1 DRARARGRARDGH
14 ASRLARHP
22 HRLSRALRRNVLPL
36 GADYG
41 LFMVGLSF
49 VSQATILPAFA
60 AYLGAPNVV
69 LGAIPAVMTLGWFLP
84 SLFAAGHTEA
94 LGQKLPFVLRLTVW
108 ERAPFLVLALAAFVA
123 AERTPALV
131 LGVLLTMLLVVTGV
145 GGVLMPAWMDIV
157 GRAIPVTLRGRFF
170 ALSNLAAAGA
180 GFAGSFLTAHVLATI
195 RAPASFAVCFLGA
208 SACMALSYV
217 ALALVREPGATTTS
231 APVALVTYLR
241 RIPPLLGRDANLR
254 WFLVARAFAVLGSM
268 GGGFYTVC
276 ALRAWEALAAG
287 LLADAFGFATVFAR
301 AAAAGT
307 VALALLVSLVRDPRG
322 VRSGLT
328 GRGLTGDTK

>member
-1 DRARARGRARDGH
+1 RGARLPDGRASGGPRGQGPGDPRVGDDDRARARGRARDGH

-22 HRLSRALRRNVLPL
+22 HRLSRALRRNVLAL

-180 GFAGSFLTAHVLATI
+180 GFS
-195 RAPASFAVCFLGA
+195 
-208 SACMALSYV
+208 
-217 ALALVREPGATTTS
+217 
-231 APVALVTYLR
+231 
-241 RIPPLLGRDANLR
+241 
-254 WFLVARAFAVLGSM
+254 
-268 GGGFYTVC
+268 TVY
-276 ALRAWEALAAG
+276 ALRAWEAPAAEAG
-287 LLADAFGFATVFAR
+287 VFTMLLFAGQIAGNVTLGWLADRLGHRLVIVAGV
-301 AAAAGT
+301 AAMVGAN
-307 VALALLVSLVRDPRG
+307 ALALGAPSLGAFGAVF
-322 VRSGLT
+322 VLT
-328 GRGLTGDTK
+328 GVQG

>member
-1 DRARARGRARDGH
+1 MIRRPPRSTLFPYTTLFRSLDRGARLPDGHAPGRSRGQGPGDPRVGDDDRARARGRARDGH

-22 HRLSRALRRNVLPL
+22 HRLSRALRRNVLAL

-123 AERTPALV
+123 AERTPTLV

-157 GRAIPVTLRGRFF
+157 GRAVPVTLRGRFF
-170 ALSNLAAAGA
+170 ALSNLASAGA
-180 GFAGSFLTAHVLATI
+180 GFAGSFLIAHVLATI

-241 RIPPLLGRDANLR
+241 RIPPLLARDANLR

-268 GGGFYTVC
+268 GGDRKSV
-276 ALRAWEALAAG
+276 
-287 LLADAFGFATVFAR
+287 
-301 AAAAGT
+301 
-307 VALALLVSLVRDPRG
+307 VRER
-322 VRSGLT
+322 V
-328 GRGLTGDTK
+328 